1 MENKFCMSCGQQLE
15 AGAKFCP
22 HCGATQPTEAPNTQA
37 QGGND
42 QPVGQQVPPQTPP
55 MQQQTPPVQP
65 NPNMQQGYQQ
75 APQQPGMQY
84 QQYPQQP
91 GVQERVKQ
99 DLNRFKNTI
108 PGQAGPQPEL
118 GFIDSIKYCLANIF
132 DFMTP
137 ESRKAVY
144 WWFTLGIILIYIV
157 GAVVLF
163 IPIIGPIAYSVATTA
178 LTIAAYAAGARRIRY
193 VGKSP
198 WWILMPI
205 YNLYLLVIDK
215 PQPYMGQPMYQQ
227 NQMQQPYQQVPQ
239 QQYQQQNMNQAPNQM
254 PQQPLQQQAPQQ
266 PVQPSQNNDQNTPQ
280 N

>member
-1 MENKFCMSCGQQLE
+1 MSCGQQLD

-22 HCGATQPTEAPNTQA
+22 YCGATQPTEAPNTQA
-37 QGGND
+37 QGGNS
-42 QPVGQQVPPQTPP
+42 QPVGQPQQPQTPP
-55 MQQQTPPVQP
+55 MQPQTPPVQP
-65 NPNMQQGYQQ
+65 NPNTQQGYQQ
-75 APQQPGMQY
+75 GPQQPGMQY

-99 DLNRFKNTI
+99 DLNRFKNAI
-108 PGQAGPQPEL
+108 PGQVGPQPEL

-137 ESRKAVY
+137 ESRKSVY
-144 WWFTLGIILIYIV
+144 WWFTLGSILISIV
-157 GAVVLF
+157 GMVILL
-163 IPIIGPIAYSVATTA
+163 IPIIGMIVYSIATTA
-178 LTIAAYAAGARRIRY
+178 LTIASFAAGVRRIRY
-193 VGKSP
+193 IGKSP
-198 WWILMPI
+198 WWILVPF

-266 PVQPSQNNDQNTPQ
+266 PVQPQNDDQNTPQ

>member
-1 MENKFCMSCGQQLE
+1 MSCGQQLD

-22 HCGATQPTEAPNTQA
+22 YCGATQPTEAPNTQA
-37 QGGND
+37 QGGNS
-42 QPVGQQVPPQTPP
+42 QPVGQPQQPQTPP
-55 MQQQTPPVQP
+55 MQPQTPPVQP
-65 NPNMQQGYQQ
+65 NPNTQQGYQQ
-75 APQQPGMQY
+75 VPQQPGMQY
-84 QQYPQQP
+84 QQQGQYQQYPQQP
-91 GVQERVKQ
+91 GMQERVKQ
-99 DLNRFKNTI
+99 DFNRFKNAI
-108 PGQAGPQPEL
+108 PGQVGPQPEL

-137 ESRKAVY
+137 ESRKSVY
-144 WWFTLGIILIYIV
+144 WWFMLGIILIYIV
-157 GAVVLF
+157 GAVILF

-178 LTIAAYAAGARRIRY
+178 LTIAAYAAGVRRIRY

-227 NQMQQPYQQVPQ
+227 VPPQQYQ
-239 QQYQQQNMNQAPNQM
+239 QQYQQQNMNQVPNQM
-254 PQQPLQQQAPQQ
+254 PQQP
-266 PVQPSQNNDQNTPQ
+266 VQPQNNDQNTPQ